1 MRNLKKPIVA
11 IFTDIYLPGV
21 KGGGPIRTIEAIV
34 ETLGDRYDFHIFTGD
49 RDLGDAGPYEFIARD
64 VWLDRGS
71 YKVIYLSPEKWSLQ
85 NLRRLLDLLSPQII
99 YLNSFFSSTY
109 SQKLYLLKLLG
120 RIKGQILMA
129 PRGEFSAGALQLK
142 SLKKNIYLKLYK
154 IFYRPSLVSWHA
166 STTYELNDIMR
177 VLPSS
182 RNIFVASDVSLLKI
196 TNMISASQNL
206 SEKCVKIV
214 FISRISP
221 KKNLKFAIRSLKN
234 SKFSAIMD
242 VYGPVEDESYWESC
256 LKEGENLP
264 KNVQF
269 KYEGALSHDKIR
281 HKFAEY
287 DIFLFPTLGENF
299 GHVIV
304 ESLSSGCLV
313 MTSKN
318 VPWNDLEQDGAGWN
332 LILNEEDFLR
342 ELTQYSLLSV
352 SARDAKRKSAIGYA
366 QAKFDPSVAAEETAV
381 IFNTLI
387 DKG

>member
-1 MRNLKKPIVA
+1 M
-11 IFTDIYLPGV
+11 
-21 KGGGPIRTIEAIV
+21 
-34 ETLGDRYDFHIFTGD
+34 
-49 RDLGDAGPYEFIARD
+49 
-64 VWLDRGS
+64 
-71 YKVIYLSPEKWSLQ
+71 
-85 NLRRLLDLLSPQII
+85 
-99 YLNSFFSSTY
+99 
-109 SQKLYLLKLLG
+109 
-120 RIKGQILMA
+120 
-129 PRGEFSAGALQLK
+129 
-142 SLKKNIYLKLYK
+142 
-154 IFYRPSLVSWHA
+154 
-166 STTYELNDIMR
+166 
-177 VLPSS
+177 
-182 RNIFVASDVSLLKI
+182 
-196 TNMISASQNL
+196 
-206 SEKCVKIV
+206 